1 MDATVFVENLPEDQ
15 REALRDVYQKAAEG
29 QPEVKAFGTPHNYP
43 NSGKKKGRK
52 PKEAISEDAQAMDL
66 VAQSAQNTLIERQKI
81 NEQFLED
88 GETYNLHIC
97 IEKARMYQEQMS
109 DGMMGLGAQLLLIK
123 HNEVEHGN
131 FFAVVE
137 KLGLSWRAANYAMAA
152 ARKFGSNS
160 HTCANL
166 GNAKIRAL
174 TVLDDDS
181 IKNLED
187 GGVLVGV
194 GTLDDIERM
203 TVRELKAALREEKKK
218 RKEDREAQ
226 EAAISQKEKKLNELE
241 MELRYR
247 EPPTKEQLAQAAL
260 DELKKKFFLQVGEAS
275 HTLHNLMLT
284 IIQAQEIPDVNIT
297 QLQGFITIEPE
308 GLLSSIF
315 DYSDTLDEMIENICP
330 ARPDT
335 NTEADEMQ
343 YAEPVED

>member
-1 MDATVFVENLPEDQ
+1 MEATVFVENLPEDQ
-15 REALRDVYQKAAEG
+15 RDALRNVCQKAAEG
-29 QPEVKAFGTPHNYP
+29 QPEVKAFGTPHDYP

-52 PKEAISEDAQAMDL
+52 PKEAISEDVQAMDL
-66 VAQSAQNTLIERQKI
+66 VAAKAKEAELSTAEVDKAYLPE
-81 NEQFLED
+81 
-88 GETYNLHIC
+88 GETYNLHITMERARFYQAQAANSL
-97 IEKARMYQEQMS
+97 IE
-109 DGMMGLGAQLLLIK
+109 LGKQILLLK
-123 HNEVEHGN
+123 HHEPHGQ
-131 FFAVVE
+131 FLIALE
-137 KLGLSWRAANYAMAA
+137 ELGMAERSARYAMAA
-152 ARKFGSNS
+152 ALKFSNRQ
-160 HTCANL
+160 TTAVL
-166 GNAKIRAL
+166 GNEKIRAL

-275 HTLHNLMLT
+275 HALHNLMLT

-308 GLLSSIF
+308 GLLSSLF

-330 ARPDT
+330 ARPNT

>member
-1 MDATVFVENLPEDQ
+1 MDATVFVENLTEEQ
-15 REALRDVYQKAAEG
+15 QEAL
-29 QPEVKAFGTPHNYP
+29 
-43 NSGKKKGRK
+43 KKERRGRK

-66 VAQSAQNTLIERQKI
+66 VAAKAKEAELSTAEVDKAYLPER
-81 NEQFLED
+81 
-88 GETYNLHIC
+88 ETYNLHITMERARFYKGQTANSL
-97 IEKARMYQEQMS
+97 IE
-109 DGMMGLGAQLLLIK
+109 LGKQLILLK
-123 HNEVEHGN
+123 YHEPHGQFVAAVE
-131 FFAVVE
+131 E
-137 KLGLSWRAANYAMAA
+137 LGLAYRSAAYAMTAA
-152 ARKFGSNS
+152 QKFSNMQSTAHLGSE
-160 HTCANL
+160 
-166 GNAKIRAL
+166 KVRAL

-181 IKNLED
+181 IKTLEE
-187 GGVLVGV
+187 GGLVEGV

-203 TVRELKAALREEKKK
+203 TVKELKTALREEKKK
-218 RKEDREAQ
+218 RKEERDAQ

-275 HTLHNLMLT
+275 HALHNLMLT

-308 GLLSSIF
+308 GLLSSVF

-330 ARPDT
+330 AHPDT
-335 NTEADEMQ
+335 NTDAEEMR

>member
-1 MDATVFVENLPEDQ
+1 MDATVFVENLTEEQ
-15 REALRDVYQKAAEG
+15 RVSLQDVYQKAAEG
-29 QPEVKAFGTPHNYP
+29 QPEETSFGTLHNYP

-52 PKEAISEDAQAMDL
+52 PKEAISEDAHAMDL

-218 RKEDREAQ
+218 RKEERDAQ

-260 DELKKKFFLQVGEAS
+260 DEKRKPLFTAIMSGIEDLSVATDRILDICRIDNVQIDQLTRLARSFDSEMSLLKER
-275 HTLHNLMLT
+275 
-284 IIQAQEIPDVNIT
+284 
-297 QLQGFITIEPE
+297 
-308 GLLSSIF
+308 
-315 DYSDTLDEMIENICP
+315 LDELDETLNAACP
-330 ARPDT
+330 IKEDVPCMS
-335 NTEADEMQ
+335 NTQ
-343 YAEPVED
+343 SK

>member
-1 MDATVFVENLPEDQ
+1 MDATVFVENLTEEQ
-15 REALRDVYQKAAEG
+15 QETL
-29 QPEVKAFGTPHNYP
+29 
-43 NSGKKKGRK
+43 KKERRGRK

-66 VAQSAQNTLIERQKI
+66 VAAKTKEAELSTAEVDKAYLPE
-81 NEQFLED
+81 
-88 GETYNLHIC
+88 GETYNLHITMERARFYKGQVADSL
-97 IEKARMYQEQMS
+97 IE
-109 DGMMGLGAQLLLIK
+109 LGKQLILLK
-123 HNEVEHGN
+123 HHEPHGQ
-131 FFAVVE
+131 FLAALE
-137 KLGLSWRAANYAMAA
+137 ALGMAA
-152 ARKFGSNS
+152 RSAQYAISAAQRFSNT
-160 HTCANL
+160 HTCAYL

-174 TVLDDDS
+174 SVLDDDS
-181 IKNLED
+181 IKALED
-187 GGVLVGV
+187 GGLVEGV

-203 TVRELKAALREEKKK
+203 TVKELKTALREEKKK
-218 RKEDREAQ
+218 RKEERDAQ

-275 HTLHNLMLT
+275 NALHNLMLT

-330 ARPDT
+330 ARPET
-335 NTEADEMQ
+335 NPDAEEMQ

>member
-1 MDATVFVENLPEDQ
+1 MDATVFVENLTEEQ
-15 REALRDVYQKAAEG
+15 KEAL
-29 QPEVKAFGTPHNYP
+29 
-43 NSGKKKGRK
+43 KKERRGRK

-66 VAQSAQNTLIERQKI
+66 IAAKAKEAELVTAEIDKRCLPE
-81 NEQFLED
+81 
-88 GETYNLHIC
+88 GETYNLVVTLSRAKFYRAQAANSFV
-97 IEKARMYQEQMS
+97 E
-109 DGMMGLGAQLLLIK
+109 LGKQILLLK
-123 HNEVEHGN
+123 HHEPHGQ
-131 FFAVVE
+131 FLVALE
-137 KLGLSWRAANYAMAA
+137 ELGLAARSAQYAMTAA
-152 ARKFGSNS
+152 QKFSNTQSTAYLGSE
-160 HTCANL
+160 
-166 GNAKIRAL
+166 KVRAL

-181 IKNLED
+181 IKTLEE
-187 GGVLVGV
+187 GGDIAGI

-203 TVRELKAALREEKKK
+203 TVKELKTALREEKKK
-218 RKEDREAQ
+218 RKEERDAQ

-275 HTLHNLMLT
+275 HALHSLMLT
-284 IIQAQEIPDVNIT
+284 IVQAQEIPDVNIT

-330 ARPDT
+330 ARAET
-335 NTEADEMQ
+335 NTESEEMQ

>member
-1 MDATVFVENLPEDQ
+1 MDATVFVENLTEEQ
-15 REALRDVYQKAAEG
+15 QEAL
-29 QPEVKAFGTPHNYP
+29 
-43 NSGKKKGRK
+43 KKERRGRK

-66 VAQSAQNTLIERQKI
+66 VAQNNQNALVERQKI
-81 NEQFLED
+81 NEQFLEK
-88 GETYNLHIC
+88 GENYNLHIC
-97 IEKARMYQEQMS
+97 MEKARMYQEQMS
-109 DGMMGLGAQLLLIK
+109 NGMMGLGVQLLLIK

-131 FFAVVE
+131 FFAAIE

-152 ARKFGSNS
+152 ARKFGPNS
-160 HTCANL
+160 QASANL
-166 GNAKIRAL
+166 GNEKIRAL

-181 IKNLED
+181 IKTLE
-187 GGVLVGV
+187 GGGELTGI
-194 GTLDDIERM
+194 GTLDDISKM
-203 TVRELKAALREEKKK
+203 TVRELRAALREEKKK
-218 RKEDREAQ
+218 RKEERDAQ

-247 EPPTKEQLAQAAL
+247 EPPTKEELAQAAL

-275 HTLHNLMLT
+275 HALHNLMLT

-297 QLQGFITIEPE
+297 QLQGFITLEPE
-308 GLLSSIF
+308 GVLSSIF

-335 NTEADEMQ
+335 NTEAEEMQ

>member
-15 REALRDVYQKAAEG
+15 REALRDVCQKAAEG

-52 PKEAISEDAQAMDL
+52 PKEAISEDVQAMDL
-66 VAQSAQNTLIERQKI
+66 VAAKAKEAELSTAEVDKAYLPE
-81 NEQFLED
+81 
-88 GETYNLHIC
+88 GETYNLHITMERARFYQAQAANSL
-97 IEKARMYQEQMS
+97 IE
-109 DGMMGLGAQLLLIK
+109 LGKQILLLK
-123 HNEVEHGN
+123 HHEPHGQ
-131 FFAVVE
+131 FLIALE
-137 KLGLSWRAANYAMAA
+137 ELGMAHTSAKYAMVA
-152 ARKFGSNS
+152 ARKFANS
-160 HTCANL
+160 PTWGYL
-166 GNAKIRAL
+166 GNSKIKAL

-181 IKNLED
+181 IQKLES
-187 GGVLVGV
+187 GELAGI
-194 GTLDDIERM
+194 GTVDDISRM
-203 TVRELKAALREEKKK
+203 TVKELRDALREEKKK
-218 RKEDREAQ
+218 RKEERDAQ

-275 HTLHNLMLT
+275 HALHSLMLT

-308 GLLSSIF
+308 GLLSSLF

>member
-1 MDATVFVENLPEDQ
+1 MDTTVFVENLTEEQ
-15 REALRDVYQKAAEG
+15 QVSLQDVYQKAAEG
-29 QPEVKAFGTPHNYP
+29 QPEETSFGTPHDYP

-66 VAQSAQNTLIERQKI
+66 VAAKAKEAELSTAEVDKAYLPE
-81 NEQFLED
+81 
-88 GETYNLHIC
+88 GETYNLHITMERARFYQAQAANSL
-97 IEKARMYQEQMS
+97 IE
-109 DGMMGLGAQLLLIK
+109 LGKQLLLLK
-123 HNEVEHGN
+123 HHEPHGQFVAAVE
-131 FFAVVE
+131 E
-137 KLGLSWRAANYAMAA
+137 LGLAYRSAAYAMTAA
-152 ARKFGSNS
+152 QKFSNVQTFAGLARSKQ
-160 HTCANL
+160 
-166 GNAKIRAL
+166 IAL

-203 TVRELKAALREEKKK
+203 TVGELKAALREEKKK
-218 RKEDREAQ
+218 RKEERDAQ

-247 EPPTKEQLAQAAL
+247 EPPTKEELAQAAL

-275 HTLHNLMLT
+275 HALHNLMLT
-284 IIQAQEIPDVNIT
+284 IVQAQEIPDVNIT
-297 QLQGFITIEPE
+297 QLQGFITLEPE

-330 ARPDT
+330 AHPET
-335 NTEADEMQ
+335 NTDAEEMQ

>member
-15 REALRDVYQKAAEG
+15 REALRDVCQKAAEG
-29 QPEVKAFGTPHNYP
+29 QPEVKAFGTPHDYP

-66 VAQSAQNTLIERQKI
+66 VSAKAKEAELSTAEVDKAYLPE
-81 NEQFLED
+81 
-88 GETYNLHIC
+88 GESYNLHITMERARFYQAQAANSL
-97 IEKARMYQEQMS
+97 IELGKQLILLKYHEPHGQFVAAVEDLGLAYRSAAYAMTAAQKFS
-109 DGMMGLGAQLLLIK
+109 NVPTLAHLGASKIK
-123 HNEVEHGN
+123 
-131 FFAVVE
+131 
-137 KLGLSWRAANYAMAA
+137 
-152 ARKFGSNS
+152 
-160 HTCANL
+160 
-166 GNAKIRAL
+166 AL
-174 TVLDDDS
+174 AVLDDDS
-181 IKNLED
+181 IQKLEA
-187 GGVLVGV
+187 GEVIAGL
-194 GTLDDIERM
+194 GTLDEVDRM
-203 TVRELKAALREEKKK
+203 TVKELRTALREEKKK
-218 RKEDREAQ
+218 RKEEREAQ

-275 HTLHNLMLT
+275 HALRNLMLT

-308 GLLSSIF
+308 GLLSSLF

>member
-1 MDATVFVENLPEDQ
+1 MDATVFVENLTEEQ
-15 REALRDVYQKAAEG
+15 RVSLHDVYQKAAEG
-29 QPEVKAFGTPHNYP
+29 QPEETSFGTPHNYP

-66 VAQSAQNTLIERQKI
+66 VAAKAKEAELSTAEVDKAYLPE
-81 NEQFLED
+81 
-88 GETYNLHIC
+88 GETYNLHITMERARFYQAQAANSL
-97 IEKARMYQEQMS
+97 IE
-109 DGMMGLGAQLLLIK
+109 LGKQILLLK
-123 HNEVEHGN
+123 HHEPHGQ
-131 FFAVVE
+131 FLIALE
-137 KLGLSWRAANYAMAA
+137 ELGMAHTSAKYAMVA
-152 ARKFGSNS
+152 ARKFANS
-160 HTCANL
+160 PTWGYL
-166 GNAKIRAL
+166 GNSKIKAL

-181 IKNLED
+181 IQKLES
-187 GGVLVGV
+187 GELAGI
-194 GTLDDIERM
+194 GTVDDISRM
-203 TVRELKAALREEKKK
+203 TVKELRDALREEKKK
-218 RKEDREAQ
+218 RKEERDAQ

-241 MELRYR
+241 MEIRYR

-275 HTLHNLMLT
+275 HALHSLMLT

-330 ARPDT
+330 ARADT
-335 NTEADEMQ
+335 NTDAEEMR